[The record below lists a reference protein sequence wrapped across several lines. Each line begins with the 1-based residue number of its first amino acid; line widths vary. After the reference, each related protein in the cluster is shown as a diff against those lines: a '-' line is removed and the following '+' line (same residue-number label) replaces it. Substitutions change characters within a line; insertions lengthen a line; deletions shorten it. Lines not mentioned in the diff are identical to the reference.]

1 MSAGRPWAD
10 ADSWVSR
17 WVHPLRGMAGPLSPW
32 AREHRLSRLLAH
44 VPKCEIDA
52 AFDRRRSF
60 WHLVNPE
67 ALSLASHDQPK
78 SLTKFKR
85 DCLLRSSVSKLKAA
99 RRTKGQAGDGRT
111 IPETR
116 LMIAMPAD
124 TVAAISIEIEKDRVV
139 RCARNC
145 FGSFAQA
152 LNNCR
157 KRRGSVADTAVRV
170 ISIAEPGR
178 HPRNRQIPAEQACGF
193 DPPRDDFGKTR
204 CDSWPFELAICVV
217 D

>member
-1 MSAGRPWAD
+1 
-10 ADSWVSR
+10 
-17 WVHPLRGMAGPLSPW
+17 MAGKLSPW
-32 AREHRLSRLLAH
+32 AREHRLSRLLDH
-44 VPKCEIDA
+44 VPKREIDA

-78 SLTKFKR
+78 SLTEFKR
-85 DCLLRSSVSKLKAA
+85 DGLLRSSVSKLEAA
-99 RRTKGQAGDGRT
+99 RRTKRQAGDGRT
-111 IPETR
+111 IPEAR
-116 LMIAMPAD
+116 FMIAMPAD
-124 TVAAISIEIEKDRVV
+124 TVATISIEIEKDRVV

-170 ISIAEPGR
+170 ISIAEPRR
-178 HPRNRQIPAEQACGF
+178 HPRNRHIPAEQACGF
-193 DPPRDDFGKTR
+193 DPPRNDFGKTC
-204 CDSWPFELAICVV
+204 CDSWPLELALCVV

>member
-1 MSAGRPWAD
+1 MGQRAQGTGGSTE
-10 ADSWVSR
+10 
-17 WVHPLRGMAGPLSPW
+17 PW
-32 AREHRLSRLLAH
+32 ARAHRLSALIDH
-44 VPKCEIDA
+44 VPKREIDA

-67 ALSLASHDQPK
+67 AFSLASHDQPK
-78 SLTKFKR
+78 SLTEFKR
-85 DCLLRSSVSKLKAA
+85 DCLLHSRVSKLEAPC
-99 RRTKGQAGDGRT
+99 RTKRQAGDGRT
-111 IPETR
+111 IPEAR

-124 TVAAISIEIEKDRVV
+124 TVAAVSIEIEKDRVV
-139 RCARNC
+139 RCTRNC

-170 ISIAEPGR
+170 ISTAEPSR
-178 HPRNRQIPAEQACGF
+178 HPRNRHIPAAHACGF
-193 DPPRDDFGKTR
+193 DPPRDIFVKTCCDF
-204 CDSWPFELAICVV
+204 WPFELAISVA

>member
-1 MSAGRPWAD
+1 
-10 ADSWVSR
+10 
-17 WVHPLRGMAGPLSPW
+17 MAGKLSPW
-32 AREHRLSRLLAH
+32 AREHRLSRLLDH
-44 VPKCEIDA
+44 VPKREIDA

-78 SLTKFKR
+78 SLTEFKR
-85 DCLLRSSVSKLKAA
+85 DCLLRSPVSKLEAP
-99 RRTKGQAGDGRT
+99 RRTKRQAGDGRT
-111 IPETR
+111 IPKAR
-116 LMIAMPAD
+116 LMIAMSAD

-145 FGSFAQA
+145 FGAFAQA

-170 ISIAEPGR
+170 ISIAEPRR
-178 HPRNRQIPAEQACGF
+178 HPRNRHFPAEQACGF
-193 DPPRDDFGKTR
+193 DPPRDDFGKTC

>member
-1 MSAGRPWAD
+1 M
-10 ADSWVSR
+10 
-17 WVHPLRGMAGPLSPW
+17 
-32 AREHRLSRLLAH
+32 HRDHAPER
-44 VPKCEIDA
+44 EIDA
-52 AFDRRRSF
+52 GRNSSGGLR
-60 WHLVNPE
+60 HLVNPE

-78 SLTKFKR
+78 AFTELKR
-85 DCLLRSSVSKLKAA
+85 DCILCSAMAKLEAP
-99 RRTKGQAGDGRT
+99 RRTKRQAGDGRT
-111 IPETR
+111 IPKAR

-145 FGSFAQA
+145 FGAFAQA

-157 KRRGSVADTAVRV
+157 KWRGSVADTAVRV
-170 ISIAEPGR
+170 ISIAEPRR
-178 HPRNRQIPAEQACGF
+178 HPRNRHIPAEQACGF
-193 DPPRDDFGKTR
+193 DPPRDDFGKTC